1 MTAAGRRLII
11 ISGLSG
17 AGKSVALHTFEDVGM
32 YCIDNLPVS
41 LLPELANQ
49 IRNGSIQAAAEIAI
63 GIDARNPENEI
74 RKLPDIISKLK
85 NDSLTVELVFIEAND
100 EVLTRRFS
108 ETRRK
113 HPLSS
118 NTVSL
123 AEAIKNERKIMQDLS
138 EYADFRIDTSHTLQH
153 GLRDIV
159 RKRIAN
165 RPLATLSIQFI
176 SFGFKFGIP
185 GDADFVFDT
194 RCLPNPYWEESL
206 RSLNGKDPAVIS
218 FLSNEK
224 LVADMIAQIRDYL
237 NFWIPHFEADN
248 RSYLCVALG
257 CTGGQHRSVY
267 ISEQLAGFFSGRGKH
282 VIIIH
287 RDMK

>member
-1 MTAAGRRLII
+1 MTVSGRHLII

-17 AGKSVALHTFEDVGM
+17 AGKSVALHTLEDIGM

-49 IRNGSIQAAAEIAI
+49 IANESIQASAELAI

-74 RKLPDIISKLK
+74 RKLPDIINKLK

-123 AEAIKNERKIMQDLS
+123 AEAIKNERNMMEDLS
-138 EYADFRIDTSHTLQH
+138 EYADFRIDTSHILLH
-153 GLRDIV
+153 ELRDIV

-165 RPLATLSIQFI
+165 HPSATLSIQFI
-176 SFGFKFGIP
+176 SFGFKYGIP
-185 GDADFVFDT
+185 RDADFVFDT
-194 RCLPNPYWEESL
+194 RCLPNPYWEENL
-206 RSLNGKDPAVIS
+206 RSLNGKDPAVIN
-218 FLSNEK
+218 FLSNQD
-224 LVADMIAQIRDYL
+224 LVVDMITQIHDYL
-237 NFWIPHFEADN
+237 DFWIPRFEADN

-267 ISEQLAGFFSGRGKH
+267 ISEQLAGFFSARGKH

>member
-1 MTAAGRRLII
+1 MTANAQRLII

-17 AGKSVALHTFEDVGM
+17 AGKSVALHTFEDIGM
-32 YCIDNLPVS
+32 YCIDNLPMS
-41 LLPELANQ
+41 LLPELAEQ
-49 IRNGSIQAAAEIAI
+49 IRDGSIQATSEIAI

-74 RKLPDIISKLK
+74 RKLPDIIKSLK
-85 NDSLTVELVFIEAND
+85 QDNLAVELVFIEAND

-118 NTVSL
+118 KSVSL
-123 AEAIKNERKIMQDLS
+123 NEAIRKERKIMEELS
-138 EYADFRIDTSHTLQH
+138 EHADIRIDTSHTLLH
-153 GLRDIV
+153 ELRDIV
-159 RKRIAN
+159 RKRIAR
-165 RPLATLSIQFI
+165 RPQATLSIQFI

-185 GDADFVFDT
+185 RDADFVFDT
-194 RCLPNPYWEESL
+194 RCLPNPYWETEL

-218 FLSNEK
+218 FLSNKEP
-224 LVADMIAQIRDYL
+224 VVDMITQIRDYL
-237 NFWIPHFEADN
+237 DFWIPRFESDN

-267 ISEQLAGFFSGRGKH
+267 MSEQLAGYFRERGKQ

>member
-1 MTAAGRRLII
+1 MTAKAQRLII

-17 AGKSVALHTFEDVGM
+17 AGKSVALHTFEDIGM
-32 YCIDNLPVS
+32 YCIDNLPMS
-41 LLPELANQ
+41 LLRELADQ
-49 IRNGSIQAAAEIAI
+49 IRDGSIQATSEIAI

-74 RKLPDIISKLK
+74 RKLPDIIKNLK
-85 NDSLTVELVFIEAND
+85 KDNLAVELVFIEAND

-118 NTVSL
+118 KSVSL
-123 AEAIKNERKIMQDLS
+123 NEAIRNERKIMEELS
-138 EYADFRIDTSHTLQH
+138 EHADIRIDTSHTLLH
-153 GLRDIV
+153 ELRDIV
-159 RKRIAN
+159 RKRIAR
-165 RPLATLSIQFI
+165 RPQATLSIQFT

-185 GDADFVFDT
+185 RDADFVFDT
-194 RCLPNPYWEESL
+194 RCLPNPYWEPEL

-218 FLSNEK
+218 FLSNKEP
-224 LVADMIAQIRDYL
+224 VVDMITQIRDYL
-237 NFWIPHFEADN
+237 DFWIPRFESDN

-267 ISEQLAGFFSGRGKH
+267 MSEQLAEHFRERGKQ

>member
-1 MTAAGRRLII
+1 MTVTGRRLII

-41 LLPELANQ
+41 LLTELANQ
-49 IRNGSIQAAAEIAI
+49 IKNGSIQATAEIAI
-63 GIDARNPENEI
+63 GIDARNPESEI
-74 RKLPDIISKLK
+74 QQLPDIISKLK
-85 NDSLTVELVFIEAND
+85 NDNLTVELVFIEATD
-100 EVLTRRFS
+100 DVLTRRFS

-123 AEAIKNERKIMQDLS
+123 AEAIKHERKIMRELS
-138 EYADFRIDTSHTLQH
+138 EYADFRIDTSHTLLH
-153 GLRDIV
+153 ELRDIV

-194 RCLPNPYWEESL
+194 RCLPNPYWEENL

-218 FLSNEK
+218 YLSGQN
-224 LVADMIAQIRDYL
+224 LVADMVTQIRDYL

-267 ISEQLAGFFSGRGKH
+267 ISEQLAGFFSKRGKH
-282 VIIIH
+282 VIIFH

>member
-1 MTAAGRRLII
+1 M
-11 ISGLSG
+11 
-17 AGKSVALHTFEDVGM
+17 
-32 YCIDNLPVS
+32 
-41 LLPELANQ
+41 
-49 IRNGSIQAAAEIAI
+49 
-63 GIDARNPENEI
+63 
-74 RKLPDIISKLK
+74 
-85 NDSLTVELVFIEAND
+85 FIEAND

-118 NTVSL
+118 RSVSL
-123 AEAIKNERKIMQDLS
+123 TEAITNERKIMEDLS
-138 EYADFRIDTSHTLQH
+138 EIADIHIDTSHTLLH
-153 GLRDIV
+153 ELKDIV

-165 RPLATLSIQFI
+165 RPQAELSIQFT

-185 GDADFVFDT
+185 KDADFVFDT
-194 RCLPNPYWEESL
+194 RCLPNPYWEPDL
-206 RSLNGKDPAVIS
+206 RNQNGKDPAVIS
-218 FLSNEK
+218 FLSKQAAVVE
-224 LVADMIAQIRDYL
+224 MITQIRSYL
-237 NFWIPHFEADN
+237 DFWIPRFEADN

-267 ISEQLAGFFSGRGKH
+267 MSEQLAGFFRERGKQ